1 MTQNDKRNA
10 KISEVCRVLANA
22 CMSENTTLYPEDVM
36 TFVNESRN
44 SDIKELLALHMALNE
59 IDATRRLEKNI
70 ECMRSW
76 NTLEQGYNA
85 DVALSLLQVKIED
98 NNRIIESREKEAK
111 DFETAFEYLETMDA
125 LVLEYEIDEY
135 EKILEAE
142 RDIKEAFDIKTD
154 NDIAVETVEEL
165 EKEEYNR
172 QLAIDRIATDAYHN
186 EISTETIIRFMQEKL
201 ADNSERALFLEKYA
215 NAAHTAA
222 ICRRILNYDM

>member
-1 MTQNDKRNA
+1 MKQNDRRNA

-76 NTLEQGYNA
+76 NTLEQGYNV

-111 DFETAFEYLETMDA
+111 DFEYLETMDA
-125 LVLEYEIDEY
+125 LVLESEIAEY
-135 EKILEAE
+135 ESVLEKDAYAWLHE
-142 RDIKEAFDIKTD
+142 GD
-154 NDIAVETVEEL
+154 NDIAYETTVEIARANMNRLNNLSRIAFDAVAKDVKYSTVVSFMQTMCKDDEERAYFL
-165 EKEEYNR
+165 EEYAKAQWR
-172 QLAIDRIATDAYHN
+172 DGHN
-186 EISTETIIRFMQEKL
+186 
-201 ADNSERALFLEKYA
+201 Y
-215 NAAHTAA
+215 
-222 ICRRILNYDM
+222 